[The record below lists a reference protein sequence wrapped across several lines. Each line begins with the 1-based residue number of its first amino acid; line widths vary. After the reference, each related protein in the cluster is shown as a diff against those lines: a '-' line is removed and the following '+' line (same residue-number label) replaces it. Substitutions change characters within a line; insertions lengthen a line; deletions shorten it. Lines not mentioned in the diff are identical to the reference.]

1 MIKIRKTVIDALDKL
16 GNQKA
21 VPQHFEFSKY
31 MPTSRMVQHANI
43 PTPNSAIDFAFK
55 GRAHNKTP
63 TYLVLTTL
71 VLSGINFDLLA

>member
-1 MIKIRKTVIDALDKL
+1 
-16 GNQKA
+16 
-21 VPQHFEFSKY
+21 

-55 GRAHNKTP
+55 GQAHNKTS